1 MNTLILGR
9 PITAEDV
16 LNERIARS
24 AVLYSPC
31 QDNDIKWR
39 YCSCFICRSVWDP
52 TGEADARMA
61 NEQRQ
66 EEQQQQEE
74 QEPEQENDDENPFP
88 SPISLPQSKDLDK
101 RFTLT
106 GSEISVA
113 TRLLDKFQR
122 HLDRCIEK
130 LTDHH
135 KEDLCIP
142 PPPPELDEL
151 FATKTEVMNILH
163 DLNTKLIF

>member
-1 MNTLILGR
+1 MNTVILDR
-9 PITAEDV
+9 PITAEDI
-16 LNERIARS
+16 LNERRARA

-39 YCSCFICRSVWDP
+39 YCSCFICRTVWDP

-61 NEQRQ
+61 NRERQ
-66 EEQQQQEE
+66 EEHEAAVQEAE
-74 QEPEQENDDENPFP
+74 EGDNPV
-88 SPISLPQSKDLDK
+88 SLLMSLSQPKDYDK

-106 GSEISVA
+106 GSEINVA
-113 TRLLDKFQR
+113 IRLLDKFQR

-135 KEDLCIP
+135 KEDACIP

-151 FATKTEVMNILH
+151 FVTKTEVMNIIH
-163 DLNTKLIF
+163 ELNTKLIF

>member
-1 MNTLILGR
+1 MNTLILDR

-16 LNERIARS
+16 LKERLARS
-24 AVLYSPC
+24 TVLYSPC

-39 YCSCFICRSVWDP
+39 YCSCFVCRSVWDP

-61 NEQRQ
+61 NAQRE
-66 EEQQQQEE
+66 EEQLKQEAALE
-74 QEPEQENDDENPFP
+74 EKEDDENPFP
-88 SPISLPQSKDLDK
+88 SSISLPQFKDLDK

>member
-1 MNTLILGR
+1 MNTLILDR

-16 LNERIARS
+16 LKERLARS
-24 AVLYSPC
+24 TVLYSPC

-39 YCSCFICRSVWDP
+39 YCSCFVCRSVWDP

-61 NEQRQ
+61 NAQRE
-66 EEQQQQEE
+66 EEQLKHEAALEE
-74 QEPEQENDDENPFP
+74 KEDDENPFP
-88 SPISLPQSKDLDK
+88 SSISLPQFKDLDK